1 MYFHLGLEG
10 DFRKLLLSISSKFI
24 DVTDLKVGLDES
36 MNEIIQL
43 TNLKEC
49 FIAKFDNEN
58 NNLNRFAESDNCKI
72 EPIFANRF
80 KKMMKISEVAEINS
94 NDINYYFKN
103 CDGIKLVI
111 IIPIFVKG
119 ELYGFLALV
128 SKEDLKVR
136 VQEKLMLKII
146 GEIYGKAFE
155 HYENIRNLRESEIRY
170 KTLANVSPYG
180 IIIIDKNY
188 KVLFMNNETVNILD
202 LPKMSENI
210 NLMEIV
216 SSYTF
221 DIINLNTR
229 KIINKDKEKI
239 NIKSNIETVSL
250 KSKYLDI
257 SMTEFKYS
265 NENAVLIILND
276 ITIERQREEDIKKF
290 YRVLKQI
297 PEVVIIVN
305 DKANIEYMNNYFS
318 EKSNIKENDLLN
330 KNIKELKDYKL
341 NALYEKINDVMEV
354 KKAFFGEIY
363 MNFYEPKYFLGSI
376 SPLRNES
383 HEITHYV
390 CILKDIN
397 EQKIMQEELKEKN
410 ESFKIMIGELKDAQ
424 AQLIQKEKL
433 AGIGQLAAGVAH
445 EINNPLGFVISNY
458 DTLKKYIKRYE
469 DILLAYKN
477 LCKEF
482 ESQNTDQ
489 NFQNKIMDIKKMEK
503 KYGIDFI
510 IEDMD
515 DLISDS
521 KEGLDRVGK
530 IVQSLKYF
538 SRDAQYNE
546 FESYDI
552 NEGIENTIL
561 IAKNEV
567 KYSADIELHLNEVP
581 LIDAISGQ
589 INQVILNIIINAVQA
604 IKETKEFGVITIKTY
619 KDSKYVFCE
628 IQDNAKGIDEE
639 VLDNIFEPFFTT
651 KEAGVGTG
659 LGLSIAYDIIT
670 NKHKGSLFVESKKG
684 EGTTFIIML
693 PIKQG

>member
-1 MYFHLGLEG
+1 LGLEG

-24 DVTDLKVGLDES
+24 DVTDLKIGLNES
-36 MNEIIQL
+36 MNEIIEL

-49 FIAKFDNEN
+49 FIAKFDKN
-58 NNLNRFAESDNCKI
+58 NNLTKLAHSKECNI
-72 EPIFANRF
+72 TPIFAKRFRKLIKYFDVAYIESTDMSYYFENF
-80 KKMMKISEVAEINS
+80 KKNKSA
-94 NDINYYFKN
+94 
-103 CDGIKLVI
+103 I

-128 SKEDLKVR
+128 SLDDLKMR

-146 GEIYGKAFE
+146 GEIYGKVFE
-155 HYENIRNLRESEIRY
+155 HYENIKNLKESEIRY
-170 KTLANVSPYG
+170 KTLANASPYG
-180 IIIIDKNY
+180 IIVIDKNY
-188 KVLFMNNETVNILD
+188 KVLFMNNETAKILD
-202 LPKMSENI
+202 LPEISEDI

-221 DIINLNTR
+221 DIINLNTK
-229 KIINKDKEKI
+229 KIINKDKKRI
-239 NIKSNIETVSL
+239 DIKSNIQTVSL
-250 KSKYLDI
+250 ESKYLSI
-257 SMTEFKYS
+257 SLSEFKYS
-265 NENAVLIILND
+265 NENSVLIILND
-276 ITIERQREEDIKKF
+276 ITLEKQREEDIKKF

-297 PEVVIIVN
+297 PEIVIIVN
-305 DKANIEYMNNYFS
+305 NKMDIEYMNNYFS
-318 EKSNIKENDLLN
+318 EKISIENKDLLN
-330 KNIKELKDYKL
+330 KNIKELKKYKL
-341 NALYEKINDVMEV
+341 NALYEKINEVMEI

-363 MNFYEPKYFLGSI
+363 MNFDQPKYFLGSI
-376 SPLRNES
+376 SPLRNEN
-383 HEITHYV
+383 HKITHCV
-390 CILKDIN
+390 CVLKDIN
-397 EQKIMQEELKEKN
+397 EQKLMQEELKEKN

-469 DILLAYKN
+469 EVLLAYKN
-477 LCKEF
+477 LCNEF
-482 ESQNTDQ
+482 DKSNKDINMQNR
-489 NFQNKIMDIKKMEK
+489 IIDIKKMEK
-503 KYGIDFI
+503 KYGLDFI

-604 IKETKEFGVITIKTY
+604 IKETKEFGIITIKTY

-628 IQDNAKGIDEE
+628 IQDNAKGIEEE
-639 VLDNIFEPFFTT
+639 VLDKIFEPFFTT

-670 NKHKGSLFVESKKG
+670 NKHKGSLFVESKED